1 MRELILRPF
10 ARTVPINGWT
20 RYALVFAFAAAIA
33 FFAVFAPAFATFS
46 NIDSVLLNTVA
57 PLAIVALAMTVVAS
71 LGAVD
76 LSVGTAVDLAS
87 LVFVTLVA
95 RHVGLP
101 IAVVA
106 TLSVALAVGLF
117 NGVLIASFGVE
128 PFLATL
134 GTLFIGQSIQ
144 QLATDG
150 GQPIYLL
157 NQVLPQAF
165 STLGHGRLFGIALPL
180 YLVVALACFLHLLL
194 ARSRHGR
201 GITVL
206 GVQAGVARYSGLP
219 VRALLYLAFAL
230 SAVSSGLVGLI
241 LSSNVKAYVP
251 LAGNGY
257 LLNAIGATFIGAT
270 LSSSHRPNV
279 PGTLVGVLLL
289 GFAANGLL
297 LIGWNFYWQQVAI
310 GILIF
315 IVLAVGTLSSPRR

>member
-10 ARTVPINGWT
+10 ARNVPINGWT

-33 FFAVFAPAFATFS
+33 FFTVFAPAFATFS

-95 RHVGLP
+95 RGVGLP

-106 TLSVALAVGLF
+106 ALGTALAVGLF

-157 NQVLPQAF
+157 NQALPQAF
-165 STLGHGRLFGIALPL
+165 SMLGHGRLLGVALPL
-180 YLVVALACFLHLLL
+180 YLVAALAFILHLLL

-206 GVQAGVARYSGLP
+206 GVQARVARYSGLP

-230 SAVSSGLVGLI
+230 SAVSSGFVGLI

>member
-10 ARTVPINGWT
+10 ARTAPINSLT

-33 FFAVFAPAFATFS
+33 FFAVFAPAFATLS
-46 NIDSVLLNTVA
+46 NIDSVLLNT
-57 PLAIVALAMTVVAS
+57 LAIVALAMTVVAS

-87 LVFVTLVA
+87 LAFVTLVA

-101 IAVVA
+101 IAIVA
-106 TLSVALAVGLF
+106 ALGAALAVGLF
-117 NGVLIASFGVE
+117 NGILIATFGVE

-157 NQVLPQAF
+157 NQILPPAF
-165 STLGHGRLFGIALPL
+165 STLGHGRLFGVALPL

-251 LAGNGY
+251 LAGSGY

-279 PGTLVGVLLL
+279 PGTLAGVLLL

-315 IVLAVGTLSSPRR
+315 VVLAVGTLSSPRR

>member
-1 MRELILRPF
+1 MRELVLRPF
-10 ARTVPINGWT
+10 GRAVTFMGWT
-20 RYALVFAFAAAIA
+20 RYALVFVFAAAIA
-33 FFAVFAPAFATFS
+33 FFAVFAPAFATLS

-87 LVFVTLVA
+87 LVFITLAGHNIGIPLACVA
-95 RHVGLP
+95 ALG
-101 IAVVA
+101 A
-106 TLSVALAVGLF
+106 ALAVGLF

-134 GTLFIGQSIQ
+134 GTLFIGQSVQ

-157 NQVLPQAF
+157 NQALPQSF
-165 STLGHGRLFGIALPL
+165 SMLGHGRLFGIALPL
-180 YLVVALACFLHLLL
+180 YFVAVLACVLHLLL

-230 SAVSSGLVGLI
+230 SAVSSGAVGLI

-297 LIGWNFYWQQVAI
+297 LVGWNFYWQQVAI
-310 GILIF
+310 GVLIF
-315 IVLAVGTLSSPRR
+315 LVLAAGTLSSRRR

>member
-10 ARTVPINGWT
+10 ARTVRIKGWT
-20 RYALVFAFAAAIA
+20 RYALVFAFAAAIV
-33 FFAVFAPAFATFS
+33 FFAVFAPAFATLS

-106 TLSVALAVGLF
+106 ALGAALAVGLF
-117 NGVLIASFGVE
+117 NGVLIASIGVE

-157 NQVLPQAF
+157 NQILPPAF
-165 STLGHGRLFGIALPL
+165 STLGHGRLFGVALPL

-230 SAVSSGLVGLI
+230 SAVSSGFVGLI

-289 GFAANGLL
+289 GFATNGLL

>member
-10 ARTVPINGWT
+10 ARTAPINSLT

-33 FFAVFAPAFATFS
+33 FFAVFAPAFATLS
-46 NIDSVLLNTVA
+46 NIDSVLLNT
-57 PLAIVALAMTVVAS
+57 LAIVALAMTVVAS

-87 LVFVTLVA
+87 LAFVTLVA

-101 IAVVA
+101 IAIVA
-106 TLSVALAVGLF
+106 ALGAALAVGLF
-117 NGVLIASFGVE
+117 NGILIATFGVE

-157 NQVLPQAF
+157 NQILPPAF
-165 STLGHGRLFGIALPL
+165 STLGHGRLFGVALPL

-279 PGTLVGVLLL
+279 PGTLAGVLLL

-315 IVLAVGTLSSPRR
+315 VVLAVGTLSSPRR

>member
-1 MRELILRPF
+1 MHDAILRPF
-10 ARTVPINGWT
+10 PRLVSLNGWT
-20 RYALVFAFAAAIA
+20 RYALAVAFAVAIA
-33 FFAVFAPAFATFS
+33 FFALFAPAFATLS

-76 LSVGTAVDLAS
+76 LSVGAAVDLAS
-87 LVFVTLVA
+87 LVLVTLVTQN
-95 RHVGLP
+95 VSLP
-101 IAVVA
+101 FAIIAA
-106 TLSVALAVGLF
+106 LGAALAVGLF
-117 NGVLIASFGVE
+117 NGLLIATLGVE

-144 QLATDG
+144 QLATGG

-157 NQVLPQAF
+157 NQVLPEAF
-165 STLGHGRLFGIALPL
+165 STLGHGRFLGVALPL
-180 YLVVALACFLHLLL
+180 CFVAVLAFALHVLL

-206 GVQAGVARYSGLP
+206 GVQAGVARHSGLP
-219 VRALLYLAFAL
+219 VRGLLFLAFAL
-230 SAVSSGLVGLI
+230 SALISGCVGLV

-251 LAGNGY
+251 LAGNAY

-270 LSSSHRPNV
+270 LSSSRRPNV
-279 PGTLVGVLLL
+279 PGTLVGVLLI

-315 IVLAVGTLSSPRR
+315 IVLAAGTLNARHR

>member
-106 TLSVALAVGLF
+106 ALSVALAVGLF

-134 GTLFIGQSIQ
+134 GTLFIGQTVQ

-150 GQPIYLL
+150 GQPVYLL
-157 NQVLPQAF
+157 NVPLSPYF
-165 STLGHGRLFGIALPL
+165 SELAHGTFAGVPVPL
-180 YLVVALACFLHLLL
+180 WVVALLAIMVHMAL
-194 ARSRHGR
+194 ARSVFGR
-201 GITVL
+201 QASAL
-206 GVQAGVARYSGLP
+206 GEQPGVARYSGLP
-219 VRALLYLAFAL
+219 V
-230 SAVSSGLVGLI
+230 GTI
-241 LSSNVKAYVP
+241 LSWTFVASALIYGVVGVLLSSTVKAYVP
-251 LAGNGY
+251 QAGNGY
-257 LLNAIGATFIGAT
+257 LLNA
-270 LSSSHRPNV
+270 
-279 PGTLVGVLLL
+279 
-289 GFAANGLL
+289 
-297 LIGWNFYWQQVAI
+297 
-310 GILIF
+310 
-315 IVLAVGTLSSPRR
+315 